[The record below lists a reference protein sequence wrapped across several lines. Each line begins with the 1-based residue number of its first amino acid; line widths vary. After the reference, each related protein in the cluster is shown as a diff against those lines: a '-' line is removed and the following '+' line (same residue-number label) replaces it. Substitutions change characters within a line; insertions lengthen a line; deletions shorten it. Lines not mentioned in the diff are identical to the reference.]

1 MMALGPRLGRR
12 QAGGRA
18 CPQPAA
24 HRPRPPFRSDRRFAP
39 LLKL

>member
-1 MMALGPRLGRR
+1 MTALGPRSGRR

-24 HRPRPPFRSDRRFAP
+24 HRPRRPLPPARRLAP
-39 LLKL
+39 LLKP